1 MIFDKLKAAH
11 DARDLDAVLALYH
24 PEYTFVRHKTGTVMS
39 HADWHEQLKAMMA
52 SDKFQVESY
61 RCIYENSDI
70 IVTHTVVSFADGTK
84 EAVLAS
90 ETLKDG
96 LIYRSETGATL
107 LE

>member
-1 MIFDKLKAAH
+1 MLFEKLQAAH
-11 DARDLDAVLALYH
+11 DARNVDAVLELYH

-39 HADWHEQLKAMMA
+39 HADWAEQLKAMMS
-52 SDKFQVESY
+52 SDMFQVESY
-61 RCIYENSDI
+61 RCIYQNEDI
-70 IVTHTVVSFADGTK
+70 MVTHTVVSFADGTK

-107 LE
+107 LD